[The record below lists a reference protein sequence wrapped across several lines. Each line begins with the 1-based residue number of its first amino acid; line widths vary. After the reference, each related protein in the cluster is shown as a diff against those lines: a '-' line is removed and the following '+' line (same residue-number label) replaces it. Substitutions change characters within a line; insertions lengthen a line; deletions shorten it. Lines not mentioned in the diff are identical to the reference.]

1 MIGKELTKRRR
12 GSPPA
17 MDHVLHPQDQ
27 FYGIDPAS
35 GFNNPF
41 SLPKPALKF
50 QDLNEEVMVCSN
62 EGATDEGDAV
72 LPRG

>member
-1 MIGKELTKRRR
+1 MLGKELTKKRRS
-12 GSPPA
+12 SPPA
-17 MDHVLHPQDQ
+17 MDHVLHSQDQ
-27 FYGIDPAS
+27 YYGIDPSS

-41 SLPKPALKF
+41 NLPKPALKF